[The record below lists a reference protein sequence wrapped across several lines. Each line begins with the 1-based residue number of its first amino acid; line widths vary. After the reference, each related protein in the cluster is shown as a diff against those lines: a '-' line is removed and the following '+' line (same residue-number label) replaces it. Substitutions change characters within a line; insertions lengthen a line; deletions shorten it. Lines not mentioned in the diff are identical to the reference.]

1 VDHKTQPERREKGR
15 YARRL
20 FSEQQP
26 NPLIGFKTTELG
38 KMMRIPERKE
48 AQHFQIMGDTGVGK
62 TQLIMQILRQIRDRG
77 DSAIVYDPVVTLT
90 GNVRSEAEK
99 ALASQDLADID
110 GVKTVLNNLSIVDNS
125 FHPPPAPAVPA
136 GPTGPKVVTLAQGTT
151 ILIRLTDEIDTKTA
165 KAGDTF
171 HATTA
176 ANIMLTGYT
185 VVPSGSPV
193 AGRVIDAKVAGRL
206 SGSAELVVEL
216 VSLRFTTPNGP
227 QEVSVVTQGLSSK
240 GAGRG
245 ANTAAKTGG
254 GAALGAVVGAL
265 AGGGAGAAIGAASGG
280 ALGLGTNLFT
290 HGKEIDLK
298 PEQLLEFRTAAPL
311 DVTIMLKNGRQVVP
325 ASAIGSQ
332 LQNRPVPPVASS
344 PQ

>member
-1 VDHKTQPERREKGR
+1 VP
-15 YARRL
+15 
-20 FSEQQP
+20 
-26 NPLIGFKTTELG
+26 
-38 KMMRIPERKE
+38 
-48 AQHFQIMGDTGVGK
+48 
-62 TQLIMQILRQIRDRG
+62 RD
-77 DSAIVYDPVVTLT
+77 
-90 GNVRSEAEK
+90 
-99 ALASQDLADID
+99 
-110 GVKTVLNNLSIVDNS
+110 SIVDNS

-151 ILIRLTDEIDTKTA
+151 IPIRLTDEIDTKTA

-193 AGRVIDAKVAGRL
+193 TGRVIDAKAADRL
-206 SGSAELVVEL
+206 SGSAELAVEL
-216 VSLRFTTPNGP
+216 VSLRLTTPNGP

-245 ANTAAKTGG
+245 TNTAAKTSG

-265 AGGGAGAAIGAASGG
+265 AGGGAGAGIGAASGG

-298 PEQLLEFRTAAPL
+298 PEQLLEFRTACAARCFIPS
-311 DVTIMLKNGRQVVP
+311 VI
-325 ASAIGSQ
+325 
-332 LQNRPVPPVASS
+332 
-344 PQ
+344 